1 MLKKPIK
8 RSEYLKPFSK
18 DHHFSLL
25 FCWKIRQGLRKE
37 VAVERICKYVQYF
50 WQQHLLPHFEEEE
63 LILFTSVNDKAVQ
76 KALKEHKQIWQ
87 QREDLGNCT
96 GKNVQKRL
104 EKLAD
109 MVDEHVRYEEREL
122 FPQLEKK
129 FSKDQLENLERYIQ
143 KHQPSSLPE
152 QYEDEFWNIKE

>member
-8 RSEYLKPFSK
+8 RNELLKTFSR

-50 WQQHLLPHFEEEE
+50 WQQHLLPHFKEEE
-63 LILFTSVNDKAVQ
+63 LILFTSVDDKAVQ

-87 QREDLGNCT
+87 QIEGLGNCT
-96 GKNVQKRL
+96 GKHVQKRL

-109 MVDEHVRYEEREL
+109 MVVE
-122 FPQLEKK
+122 
-129 FSKDQLENLERYIQ
+129 
-143 KHQPSSLPE
+143 
-152 QYEDEFWNIKE
+152 

>member
-37 VAVERICKYVQYF
+37 VALERICKYVQYF

-63 LILFTSVNDKAVQ
+63 LILFTPVNGRPVQ
-76 KALKEHKQIWQ
+76 RAIREHTQIRQQVEALANC
-87 QREDLGNCT
+87 LGN
-96 GKNVQKRL
+96 NVQNRL
-104 EKLAD
+104 AKLAD
-109 MVDEHVRYEEREL
+109 MVDKHVRYEEREL
-122 FPQLEKK
+122 FPHLERKLNKEQLEDIGK
-129 FSKDQLENLERYIQ
+129 QIR
-143 KHQPSSLPE
+143 KHYPSSLQD
-152 QYEDEFWNIKE
+152 QYEDQFWNT